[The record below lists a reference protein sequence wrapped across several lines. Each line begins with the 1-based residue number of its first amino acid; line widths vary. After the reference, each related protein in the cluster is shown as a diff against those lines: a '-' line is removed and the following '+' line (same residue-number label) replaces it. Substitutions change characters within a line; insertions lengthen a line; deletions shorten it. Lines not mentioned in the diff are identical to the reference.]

1 MHCLK
6 CGRETENEQVFCD
19 ECLEAMKSYPVK
31 PGTAI
36 QLPKRAPQEE
46 PKRKAHHRRALP
58 PEEQVLVL
66 RKAVRWLLATTA
78 VCEIPFL
85 ANAFGFTPVGFVEY
99 GIAMA
104 LAILVIPIVEVV
116 KFFQRRAGK

>member
-78 VCEIPFL
+78 VL
-85 ANAFGFTPVGFVEY
+85 AV
-99 GIAMA
+99 A
-104 LAILVIPIVEVV
+104 LAVV
-116 KFFQRRAGK
+116 AAMLLYELAQPNTVQPRDLGRNYTTSATSGD